1 MRPTGE
7 GGAENGSSILQLT
20 ELVFSAYNHRLETV
34 RFPFCETLELFTG
47 LVEEKG
53 VVRQLKQ
60 AGNACDI
67 TIECPLVSFDVAKG
81 DSIAINGCCLTVV
94 KVDQNELTFQA
105 GSETLGRTNLGSLQS
120 GSPVNLER
128 SLMVGQR
135 MGGHYVSGHIDA
147 VATVDQRNDDGPWSK
162 FWFKVPPALTSQ
174 MASKGSITV
183 DGISLTL
190 VDVEADRFSVELI
203 PHTLDA
209 TTLGGRQVSDQVNI
223 ETDLLAK
230 YVQQQLKT

>member
-1 MRPTGE
+1 
-7 GGAENGSSILQLT
+7 
-20 ELVFSAYNHRLETV
+20 
-34 RFPFCETLELFTG
+34 LFTG

-60 AGNACDI
+60 LGNASDI
-67 TIECPLVSFDVAKG
+67 SIEGPLVSSDVSIG

-94 KVDQNELTFQA
+94 SIEASILTFQA
-105 GSETLGRTNLGSLQS
+105 GSETLRRTNLGTLKI
-120 GSPVNLER
+120 GSFVNLER
-128 SLMVGQR
+128 SLQVGQR

-147 VATVDQRNDDGPWSK
+147 VATVNERSDDGEWAK
-162 FWFKVPPALTSQ
+162 FWFKVPAELTSQ
-174 MASKGSITV
+174 MASKGSVTV

-209 TTLGGRQVSDQVNI
+209 TTLGERHVGDSVNI

-230 YVQQQLKT
+230 YVQQQLKYNQT